1 MTSFPR
7 LTTLLAMTLFPFAA
21 VGATAAD
28 ARAATGTAR
37 HCPFNLPQK
46 NSVGTLVN
54 GQTGIV
60 VQWSLTCTG
69 PLAAATNGGT
79 LVLQVANG
87 SGWNTVRRG
96 ASISMP
102 SLGPGSY
109 RLVIQNIG
117 HSRISYN
124 VGYRYGFG

>member
-1 MTSFPR
+1 MISFAR
-7 LTTLLAMTLFPFAA
+7 LTPLLAMTLLPFAA
-21 VGATAAD
+21 VGATAPD
-28 ARAATGTAR
+28 ARAAMGR

-46 NSVGTLVN
+46 SSVGTLVN
-54 GQTGIV
+54 GQSATV

-69 PLAAATNGGT
+69 PLAVSTNGGT

-87 SGWNTVRRG
+87 SGWDTVRRG
-96 ASISMP
+96 PSISV
-102 SLGPGSY
+102 SALGPGSY

-117 HSRISYN
+117 HARISYN